1 MVHWLFRRLEDV
13 CGLYVIGKWNKENN
27 LTSLLK
33 PSQSVR
39 MSSLQ
44 YISAVTVW
52 TPFKNIKPPDGWGVN
67 LAMATEHSS
76 LLNLFTDQNVPIK
89 TNYISLLFTSW
100 MAIKSQRE
108 GSDWTN
114 AMYREWEKLERE
126 CMWDVLCLCRCV
138 LGVCGFYLTG
148 QEISQQVGSQEIVGN
163 WKSRWI
169 CMSFQEKTVTM
180 EIHSRYRGHNT
191 HIVRLCR

>member
-52 TPFKNIKPPDGWGVN
+52 MPFKNIKPPDGWGVN

-114 AMYREWEKLERE
+114 AMYREWEKFERE

-180 EIHSRYRGHNT
+180 EIYSRYRGHNT
-191 HIVRLCR
+191 HIVHLCR